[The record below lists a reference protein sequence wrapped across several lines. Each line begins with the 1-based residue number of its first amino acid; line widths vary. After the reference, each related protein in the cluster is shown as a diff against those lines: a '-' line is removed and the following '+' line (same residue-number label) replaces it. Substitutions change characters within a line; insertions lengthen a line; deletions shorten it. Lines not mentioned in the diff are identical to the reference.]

1 MPPGIALV
9 GRVREAL
16 GLPGPMSVEGYE
28 LMGKDWRFSSEK
40 TEREL
45 GYAARPIA
53 ETLKATVDSNLE
65 LIEAEPLKGR
75 EPRRYPRS
83 PRSRCPRRSRSRCFS
98 RHARPLWSG
107 ARSRARLRRGDRRH
121 AGALDE
127 LSEERQLPLV
137 G

>member
-1 MPPGIALV
+1 VDRIARLADVHYPVLVMPPGIAWV

-98 RHARPLWSG
+98 RSTCAPTLERSPIPSTSTAR
-107 ARSRARLRRGDRRH
+107 
-121 AGALDE
+121 
-127 LSEERQLPLV
+127 
-137 G
+137 